1 MDKLF
6 KTLMNISSTSLLLS
20 IYFIKSQYYILDLT
34 WLYRVIPNHWIE
46 PISRLSL
53 LFYFLIPFVATAT
66 VLWLSKYLGKDE
78 FKQGEVKELEYV
90 NDNFLPSYLGYF
102 FVALSIPDN
111 NLFLLFVMYGII
123 FLLVSCSKSF
133 YFNPVFFLFGY
144 RFYQVKTKS
153 GLLLVLISKQEF
165 RTPQSVSS
173 ITVYRINNFT
183 FLEK

>member
-123 FLLVSCSKSF
+123 FLLDRKS
-133 YFNPVFFLFGY
+133 V
-144 RFYQVKTKS
+144 V
-153 GLLLVLISKQEF
+153 
-165 RTPQSVSS
+165 
-173 ITVYRINNFT
+173 
-183 FLEK
+183 

>member
-1 MDKLF
+1 
-6 KTLMNISSTSLLLS
+6 MNISSTSLLLS

-102 FVALSIPDN
+102 
-111 NLFLLFVMYGII
+111 
-123 FLLVSCSKSF
+123 
-133 YFNPVFFLFGY
+133 
-144 RFYQVKTKS
+144 
-153 GLLLVLISKQEF
+153 LLL
-165 RTPQSVSS
+165 
-173 ITVYRINNFT
+173 
-183 FLEK
+183 

>member
-6 KTLMNISSTSLLLS
+6 KILLNISSTSLLLS

-34 WLYRVIPNHWIE
+34 WFYRVIPNHWIE
-46 PISRLSL
+46 PISKLSL
-53 LFYFLIPFVATAT
+53 LFYFLIPFIATAT
-66 VLWLSKYLGKDE
+66 VLWLSKYLGRDE

-133 YFNPVFFLFGY
+133 YFNPVFFYLAIDFI
-144 RFYQVKTKS
+144 K
-153 GLLLVLISKQEF
+153 
-165 RTPQSVSS
+165 
-173 ITVYRINNFT
+173 
-183 FLEK
+183 

>member
-1 MDKLF
+1 MFKFFYHMLLTANSIVLLIIIYIVKEKLF
-6 KTLMNISSTSLLLS
+6 IQKLGELFSIILYTLLPITLTYLCIKLSSCLQNDRTNI
-20 IYFIKSQYYILDLT
+20 
-34 WLYRVIPNHWIE
+34 NIE
-46 PISRLSL
+46 RI
-53 LFYFLIPFVATAT
+53 
-66 VLWLSKYLGKDE
+66 
-78 FKQGEVKELEYV
+78 ELA
-90 NDNFLPSYLGYF
+90 NDAYLPSYLGYF

-144 RFYQVKTKS
+144 RFYQAKTES